1 MWVERLVD
9 DAPSVVDPE
18 HGQIVAVPHAG
29 VLAPE
34 PDQGGI
40 AFATPDD
47 DKMGNQA
54 RPEQTFPLFDK
65 FEDEWLLWAPKIPLG
80 K

>member
-9 DAPSVVDPE
+9 DAPSVVDTK
-18 HGQIVAVPHAG
+18 HRQIVAVPHAG

-40 AFATPDD
+40 AFEREAID
-47 DKMGNQA
+47 GA
-54 RPEQTFPLFDK
+54 RAKGARLVK
-65 FEDEWLLWAPKIPLG
+65 FRDRD
-80 K
+80 